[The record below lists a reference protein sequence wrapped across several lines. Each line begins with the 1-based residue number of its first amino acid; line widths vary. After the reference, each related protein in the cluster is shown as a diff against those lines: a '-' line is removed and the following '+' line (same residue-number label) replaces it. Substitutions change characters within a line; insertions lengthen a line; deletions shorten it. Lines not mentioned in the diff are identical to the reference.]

1 MIRALTAAALLAS
14 IALAASADE
23 VWSLP
28 SGNQIVYE
36 RDAGA
41 TAILSYKPE
50 VGLESGYIF
59 VPGLGGYYSGR
70 GAYQGYWVEAG
81 DAGPVCAASLVDA
94 EGKTWQRWGIAEV
107 KFQKPDFPSR
117 ITLKRGD
124 CFGAAKQKITARP
137 VVGAGIQ

>member
-1 MIRALTAAALLAS
+1 M
-14 IALAASADE
+14 
-23 VWSLP
+23 
-28 SGNQIVYE
+28 
-36 RDAGA
+36 
-41 TAILSYKPE
+41 
-50 VGLESGYIF
+50 GLEAGYIF

-70 GAYQGYWVEAG
+70 SAYRGYWVEAA

-107 KFQKPDFPSR
+107 KFQKPDFPSS